1 MPFPALQM
9 STSDPAFWVLVVV
22 AVSFVVIAV
31 AMVFIAVVVAR
42 VVRTVTRVESKVEPL
57 LEKVGALADQ
67 VKVIAAQGKEVAEQ
81 VGVMSGHISV
91 ATMHFSESAALIRDE
106 VRDLKEVI
114 GLSTETARDKI
125 EKISRS
131 IDETHDQLMMTT
143 KFVTSKIV
151 NPARELAAIMA
162 GGRGGV
168 GVLVAPPPQKNK
180 KTYAPEGE
188 FIGRTAPNNKVKRP
202 G

>member
-1 MPFPALQM
+1 MLFPALQM
-9 STSDPAFWVLVVV
+9 STNDPAFWVLVVV

-31 AMVFIAVVVAR
+31 AMVFIAVVVGR

-57 LEKVGALADQ
+57 LEKVGTLADQ
-67 VKVIAAQGKEVAEQ
+67 VRIIAAQGKEVAEQ
-81 VGVMSGHISV
+81 VGVMSGHIST

-106 VRDLKEVI
+106 VRDLKEIV

-131 IDETHDQLMMTT
+131 IDETHAQLMMTT
-143 KFVTSKIV
+143 NFVTSKIV

-162 GGRGGV
+162 GVRRGLE
-168 GVLVAPPPQKNK
+168 VLVAPSPKQINES
-180 KTYAPEGE
+180 YAEE
-188 FIGRTAPNNKVKRP
+188 EMFIG
-202 G
+202 